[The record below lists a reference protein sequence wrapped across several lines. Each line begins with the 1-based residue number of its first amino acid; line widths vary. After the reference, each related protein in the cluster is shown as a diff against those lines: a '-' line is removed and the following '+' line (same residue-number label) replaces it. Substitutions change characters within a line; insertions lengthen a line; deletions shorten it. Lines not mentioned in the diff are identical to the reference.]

1 MITWVDSEKK
11 YFKNPVC
18 FYDKSIQQTG
28 NKWTPGQ
35 PNKGKTYWLVYL
47 LVKYSKLTKRSVTK
61 LYVNVLLEVLFREM
75 RHKNEIIGI
84 QKIEIHIYF
93 QMV

>member
-1 MITWVDSEKK
+1 MIISVDSEKK

-18 FYDKSIQQTG
+18 FYDKSMQQTR
-28 NKWTPGQ
+28 NKGTLVQ

-47 LVKYSKLTKRSVTK
+47 LVKYSNLTKRSVTK
-61 LYVNVLLEVLFREM
+61 LYVNILLEVLFREM
-75 RHKNEIIGI
+75 RHENEIIGI
-84 QKIEIHIYF
+84 QKIENHIYL